1 MWSSLLITLREGLEI
16 ALVLAIIVAY
26 LGRTGRSD
34 RLGSIYA
41 GSGAAAIV
49 CLGTGILFHQTVG
62 EFEGKWEQFI
72 EGALAF
78 AAVGVLTWMIFWMRG
93 RARGISSELHAKID
107 AAIDHSPLALAV
119 VAFVAVAR
127 EGFETVLFLLGA
139 ETSSASGASVVL
151 GGLIGLGVAAVLGYL
166 FYLGGDRID
175 LKKFFKWTGLLLI
188 LFAAGLFAKGV
199 HEFREFFEFEGAVY
213 SDTAWNITSGPLAAG
228 WTHDFVKGLFGWS
241 PNPERIRVVAYFAF
255 LLPTLR
261 FFYREPPIAAR
272 PADAPRQAAAYRP
285 LTNMTTP
292 STPPQQS

>member
-1 MWSSLLITLREGLEI
+1 MGSSLLITLREGLEI

-26 LGRTGRSD
+26 LQKTGRAD
-34 RLGSIYA
+34 RLGSIWA
-41 GSGAAAIV
+41 GSAVAAVLCVA
-49 CLGTGILFHQTVG
+49 TGLLFNQAVG

-93 RARGISSELHAKID
+93 HARGISSELHSKID

-139 ETSSASGASVVL
+139 KTESASGAAVVV
-151 GGLIGLGVAAVLGYL
+151 GGLIGLSIAAVLGYL

-175 LKKFFKWTGLLLI
+175 LKKFFNWTGLLLI

-199 HEFREFFEFEGAVY
+199 HEFREYFGFDGSFY
-213 SDTAWNITSGPLAAG
+213 SNAMWDITSGPLATG
-228 WTHDFVKGLFGWS
+228 WTHDFMKGLFGWS

-255 LLPTLR
+255 LLPTLW
-261 FFYREPPIAAR
+261 FY
-272 PADAPRQAAAYRP
+272 YRGS
-285 LTNMTTP
+285 
-292 STPPQQS
+292 STPAPSRPVEAKQKTLA

>member
-1 MWSSLLITLREGLEI
+1 MGSSLLITLREGLEI

-26 LGRTGRSD
+26 LEKTGRGD

-41 GSGAAAIV
+41 GSAAAALV
-49 CLGTGILFHQTVG
+49 CIAAGFLFHRVVG

-78 AAVGVLTWMIFWMRG
+78 AAAGVLTWMIFWMRG
-93 RARGISSELHAKID
+93 HARGISSELHARID
-107 AAIDHSPLALAV
+107 AAIDHSPLALAF
-119 VAFVAVAR
+119 VAFIAVAR

-151 GGLIGLGVAAVLGYL
+151 GGLIGLGIAAVLGYL

-175 LKKFFKWTGLLLI
+175 LKKFFNWTGLLLI

-199 HEFREFFEFEGAVY
+199 HEFREYFEFEGAFY
-213 SDTAWNITSGPLAAG
+213 SDAMWNIESGLFATG
-228 WTHDFVKGLFGWS
+228 WTHDFMKGLFGWS

-255 LLPTLR
+255 LLPTLW
-261 FFYREPPIAAR
+261 FYYRESAVPVAAR
-272 PADAPRQAAAYRP
+272 TVKTPQK
-285 LTNMTTP
+285 TTA
-292 STPPQQS
+292 